1 MIRRPGPSRWG
12 PVGLALLLLLN
23 AAGADERPPSSQPLT
38 NEDIVRLV
46 VNGTGERVILE
57 EIAARQVDFDLDEEV
72 VVELRL
78 VGVNDRLIEAMR
90 VRQSDMSGSAGGND
104 VRPRSPEDRSR
115 PVGYVVVVGDGQA
128 ATDEEGSTP
137 FAIKA
142 LPEGVKRPP
151 GMEVGRVSDLALA
164 VLCRTPD
171 HVPDHWDIRSP
182 IEQAPR
188 HGVLLFQPGSRPDKV
203 KKFEILR
210 LDLTTT
216 PPIELAA
223 GRHSLI
229 VALAGRSAGS
239 GAWQLLA
246 SDPVTIDLPPAATL
260 HLPLAASSTLHGSRM
275 AGYAVEHEWKIAFEA
290 EESSE

>member
-1 MIRRPGPSRWG
+1 MIRRPFPSRWAPAG
-12 PVGLALLLLLN
+12 ITLLLLLSV
-23 AAGADERPPSSQPLT
+23 AGAENRPPPSQPLT

-46 VNGTGERVILE
+46 INGTAERVILE
-57 EIAARQVDFDLDEEV
+57 EIATRPVEFDLNEAV

-90 VRQSDMSGSAGGND
+90 VRQRDMPEPAAGGDARQESVNN
-104 VRPRSPEDRSR
+104 RRSI
-115 PVGYVVVVGDGQA
+115 GFVVVVLGDGEA
-128 ATDEEGSTP
+128 NTTDDDSAP

-164 VLCRTPD
+164 VLCRSPA

-182 IEQAPR
+182 IEEAPR
-188 HGVLLFQPGSRPDKV
+188 HRVLFFQPASRPDKV

-210 LDLTTT
+210 LNLAKT
-216 PPIELAA
+216 PPIELSE

-229 VALAGRSAGS
+229 IALAGRSAGS
-239 GAWQLLA
+239 GAWHLLA
-246 SDPVTIDLPPAATL
+246 SDPITVDVRPAATM
-260 HLPLAASSTLHGSRM
+260 HLPLAASSTLRGNRM
-275 AGYAVEHEWKIAFEA
+275 AGFAVEHQWKVATEA
-290 EESSE
+290 PESPE

>member
-1 MIRRPGPSRWG
+1 MSRRSGATHRG
-12 PVGLALLLLLN
+12 PVAIVLLILLTT
-23 AAGADERPPSSQPLT
+23 AAAAEQPPSSRPLT

-46 VNGTGERVILE
+46 VNGTEERVILE
-57 EIAARQVDFDLDEEV
+57 EIATRPVDFDLDEEV

-78 VGVNDRLIEAMR
+78 VGVDDRLIEAMR
-90 VRQSDMSGSAGGND
+90 VRQRDMPGMAGGD
-104 VRPRSPEDRSR
+104 EAVPGAPDPAR
-115 PVGYVVVVGDGQA
+115 PVAHVVVVLGGDQA
-128 ATDEEGSTP
+128 VDDQDDATP

-171 HVPDHWDIRSP
+171 HVPDHWEIRSP
-182 IEQAPR
+182 IEGAPR
-188 HGVLLFQPGSRPDKV
+188 HGVLFFRAASRPDKV

-210 LDLTTT
+210 LDLTAT
-216 PPIELAA
+216 PPIEVTA

-239 GAWQLLA
+239 GAWHLLA
-246 SDPVTIDLPPAATL
+246 SDPVTVDLPPAATL
-260 HLPLAASSTLHGSRM
+260 LLPLAATSSLHGNRM
-275 AGYAVEHEWKIAFEA
+275 AGYAVEHQWKITTEE
-290 EESSE
+290 EESAE

>member
-12 PVGLALLLLLN
+12 AVGIALLLLLTV
-23 AAGADERPPSSQPLT
+23 AGADERPPSSQLLT

-46 VNGTGERVILE
+46 VNGTSERVILE
-57 EIAARQVDFDLDEEV
+57 EIAARPVDFDLDEGV

-90 VRQSDMSGSAGGND
+90 VRQRDMSATAGEDDAPSGSENH
-104 VRPRSPEDRSR
+104 RS
-115 PVGYVVVVGDGQA
+115 PVGYVVVVLGDGQA
-128 ATDEEGSTP
+128 ATEEDDSTP
-137 FAIKA
+137 FAIRA

-188 HGVLLFQPGSRPDKV
+188 HGVLFFQPASRPDKV
-203 KKFEILR
+203 KKFEVLR

-216 PPIELAA
+216 PPIELAE
-223 GRHSLI
+223 GHHSLI

-239 GAWQLLA
+239 GAWHLLA
-246 SDPVTIDLPPAATL
+246 SDPITVDVPPAGTL
-260 HLPLAASSTLHGSRM
+260 HLPLAASSTLHGTRM
-275 AGYAVEHEWKIAFEA
+275 TGYSVEHQWKMASGSEEEA
-290 EESSE
+290 E